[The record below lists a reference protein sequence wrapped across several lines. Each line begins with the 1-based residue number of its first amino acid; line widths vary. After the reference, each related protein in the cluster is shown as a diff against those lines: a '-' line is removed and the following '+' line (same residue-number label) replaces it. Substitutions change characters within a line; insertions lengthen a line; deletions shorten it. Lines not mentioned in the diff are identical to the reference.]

1 MCILPNQLMS
11 ILHLKLIVHHII
23 VNNNNNI
30 KFFIKKSKKKKK
42 KAEEEE
48 EEEVDFMLN
57 RTTISKQMQNQWA
70 MGE

>member
-11 ILHLKLIVHHII
+11 ILPLKLIVHHII
-23 VNNNNNI
+23 VNNNNNNI
-30 KFFIKKSKKKKK
+30 KIIIKKNEKK